1 MHPFDV
7 CPPFCQ
13 QSRPCTPSKESILL
27 LGKPSR
33 GVNAFTAIVHS
44 VMIDDSRAREG
55 MFDGRDVNSSR
66 ADFVRYEAY
75 EGVPEDFTFSLK
87 GWRHIFEVLMN
98 E

>member
-1 MHPFDV
+1 
-7 CPPFCQ
+7 
-13 QSRPCTPSKESILL
+13 
-27 LGKPSR
+27 
-33 GVNAFTAIVHS
+33 
-44 VMIDDSRAREG
+44 MIDDSRAREG

-87 GWRHIFEVLMN
+87 GWRHIFEVLVN